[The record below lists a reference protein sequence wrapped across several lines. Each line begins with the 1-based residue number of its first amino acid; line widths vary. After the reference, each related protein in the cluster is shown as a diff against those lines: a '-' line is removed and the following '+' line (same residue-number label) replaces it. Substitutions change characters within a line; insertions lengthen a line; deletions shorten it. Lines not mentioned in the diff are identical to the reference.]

1 MTEKIN
7 VKADWND
14 DNRRYFINAM
24 VREIE
29 QGTFVDT
36 GFKKAAW
43 KHIVDD
49 LNAASGKEFNKQQ
62 CQSYYSVLKSQYVMY
77 STLLDNS
84 GFGVDPITN
93 GPTAADSVW
102 DAFCKAHPKAI
113 QFRDKPLKSYD
124 ELDII
129 FTGKSATGK
138 YAQSSVPVTPR
149 HAIELSEASEDD
161 SGKSIP
167 SLAGQKH
174 SRGDI
179 TFCSPTDEG
188 SKRQSRLADE
198 DKPAPSTTA
207 GIKPL
212 PVLGRKLKEKPEESK
227 NKFLEEIVANQRK
240 LIDMHGKESDLSKA
254 FHIFKNKY
262 SANLNPSQKLKYQK
276 YLKDNHEMFLS
287 QEDDEII
294 ENIKDCLDLTD
305 FEL

>member
-24 VREIE
+24 VRETE
-29 QGTFVDT
+29 QGNFVDT

-43 KHIVDD
+43 KNIVDD
-49 LNAASGKEFNKQQ
+49 LNAASGKQFNKQQ

-102 DAFCKAHPKAI
+102 DAYCKAHPKAI

-129 FTGKSATGK
+129 FTGKSATSK
-138 YAQSSVPVTPR
+138 YAQSSVPVTPSQR
-149 HAIELSEASEDD
+149 RAIELSEASEDD

-174 SRGDI
+174 S
-179 TFCSPTDEG
+179 FCSPTDDV
-188 SKRQSRLADE
+188 SKKQSRLAEE
-198 DKPAPSTTA
+198 DKLAPSTTA
-207 GIKPL
+207 GVKPL
-212 PVLGRKLKEKPEESK
+212 PALERKLKEKPEESK

-276 YLKDNHEMFLS
+276 YLKDNYEMFLS
-287 QEDDEII
+287 QDDDEII
-294 ENIKDCLDLTD
+294 ESIKDCLDLTD